1 MLIGFFTNPWDGFMS
16 ALLAQTTLLGY
27 ILAKVWAGAGPR
39 VRSFHYSPKAHH
51 WPEGSQSGST
61 IILVLPALDTS
72 LILRHNLG
80 EKDRSVFLSQ
90 KLKV

>member
-1 MLIGFFTNPWDGFMS
+1 MS

-39 VRSFHYSPKAHH
+39 VRSFRYSPKAHH

-61 IILVLPALDTS
+61 TILVLPALDTS
-72 LILRHNLG
+72 LILRPNLG

>member
-1 MLIGFFTNPWDGFMS
+1 MS

-27 ILAKVWAGAGPR
+27 ILAKAWAGGGPR
-39 VRSFHYSPKAHH
+39 VQPFHFLPKAHH

-61 IILVLPALDTS
+61 TILVLPALDTS
-72 LILRHNLG
+72 LILRPNLG
-80 EKDRSVFLSQ
+80 KKDRSVILSQ